1 MMRRMTILAAFAVA
15 ATGWAQE
22 TKVTP
27 VTADMTVGVKT
38 CETPLG
44 RYDIAEGATLTLD
57 LSKLLNFGRSALVCS
72 LTCDAADRDRLR
84 VVGYPETQYETTWI
98 WDDATGYGTLK
109 LARRDYQKTKIVRV
123 HPNLTRGLEREAL
136 IGVRPSRV
144 GGFVTEAVFRVQY
157 RGCGEEALSDFRL
170 WKRPGQS
177 WADLSS
183 IGGYEYP
190 TPHFYVGGYND
201 TEKDSATELTAAS
214 TVTAERSATTE
225 TGDGW
230 KTFTLTYRD
239 TATGTSGSTWIYAF
253 TGQSDGWEGNRDSV
267 WLTARLD
274 PEVPTDAEFRVSVER
289 FALTN
294 GVCVAEAEAPQT
306 VPPHRVL
313 PQRYRVTT
321 YMRNDYMQDSGAVW
335 VSDPLDDHP
344 DRLPSLSDIFLIDI
358 YPLYDDGA
366 LTLSWNQKPA
376 SQAGKNFLVDDD
388 ACWERLKTLREEAG
402 LSARNLRLKLCLT
415 KGAKVTIDGRT
426 DYLLGF
432 VSRDDLRAKAVHE
445 LVTLLERLGA
455 DGLDIDWE
463 YPENAESFR
472 GYALLVA
479 DLADIFFERGWE
491 LSLCTSVGWRFA
503 APGTLASVDFIS
515 SMAYDGGALNAP
527 LSKMLGA
534 VSSLTARGVPKRRI
548 TVGQAVYGSRKQPG
562 WKTIVGT
569 LGEANGYTGYD
580 DDMATVNGEASVS
593 YTGPTTYRAKVAY
606 CRDQDYGGI
615 MSWGYY
621 SDVAWTSDHS
631 LGRHQA
637 RVLVPGGAYAP
648 PEPEKDADGTVLL
661 DSESDW
667 DWFSRNAG
675 TVRKAALT
683 ADIVFGT
690 DPRPVPSFSG
700 ELDGRGHTLTLPKDV
715 WIVTYDDVGL
725 FAELTG
731 TVRDLTLDVA
741 GRIVSRRD
749 RKIDAA
755 TGSNGKVSFTARGGE
770 GAFAGALAA
779 KANAGAVIDGVT
791 LILREGSEVRGQ
803 HEVGGLIG
811 QLWCAGGGSLT
822 VRDCTVDL
830 SGTVTTYA
838 SDSSDAKVRMTSQNN
853 ADVGA
858 LVGQMNWAETGK
870 PVLADNRVILRP
882 TAVIHSECG
891 TQGGA
896 GGAIGNINRTVA
908 SGVISGLDVLW
919 YEGAS
924 VTSAEGNGTAAFRAQ
939 PWAGNRNGAG
949 KDGAPALAECGSLI
963 YNGSGDF
970 PWAAGALWVR
980 ESDALPSGSGP
991 LTLDLGDAGL
1001 DAEGEAL
1008 LRERLPL
1015 PPAGVLTVK
1024 LPAAAADRYLVFDGL
1039 TAGWTVTGGVAEA
1052 EVPSVGYG
1060 VTELAVADGTVSL
1073 GFGIEG
1079 ATLAPG
1085 VKVTLLRRQADG
1097 SFVPVEGVSPVSA
1110 LAADGAQTIGLTLPR
1125 ETGPG
1130 PYLYKVRLEP

>member
-1 MMRRMTILAAFAVA
+1 MKRVAVILAALAAAVA
-15 ATGWAQE
+15 GFAQDAE
-22 TKVTP
+22 VTP
-27 VTADMTVGVKT
+27 VETDLTIEVRA
-38 CETPLG
+38 CNTPLG
-44 RYDIAEGATLTLD
+44 RYDIADDATLTID
-57 LSKLLNFGRSALVCS
+57 LSKLLSFGRSALVCS
-72 LTCDAADRDRLR
+72 LDCEEADLGRVE
-84 VVGYPETQYETTWI
+84 VVGYPATQYEAGWIRYEAADTWI
-98 WDDATGYGTLK
+98 LK
-109 LARRDYQKTKIVRV
+109 LVRRDYQKTKIVRV
-123 HPNLTRGLEREAL
+123 HPNLTRGLAREAL
-136 IGVRPSRV
+136 IGVRPSQA

-157 RGCGEEALSDFRL
+157 KGCGEEALSDFRL
-170 WKRPGQS
+170 WKQPGSASTNQS
-177 WADLSS
+177 SLD
-183 IGGYEYP
+183 YTYTYP
-190 TPHFYVGGYND
+190 TPHFYEGG
-201 TEKDSATELTAAS
+201 ATELTAAS

-225 TGDGW
+225 AGDGW

-253 TGQSDGWEGNRDSV
+253 NGQSDGWEGNRDSV

-274 PEVPTDAEFRVSVER
+274 PEVPADAEFRVSVER

-294 GVCVAEAEAPQT
+294 GVCVAEAENPQT

-321 YMRNDYMQDSGAVW
+321 YMRNDYMQGSGAVW

-376 SQAGKNFLVDDD
+376 SQAGKDFLVDDD
-388 ACWERLKTLREEAG
+388 ACWERLKTLREKAG
-402 LSARNLRLKLCLT
+402 LTSRDLRLKLCLT
-415 KGAKVTIDGRT
+415 KGAEVTVGTRT
-426 DYLLGF
+426 DFLLGF

-527 LSKMLGA
+527 LSKMREA

-548 TVGQAVYGSRKQPG
+548 TVGQAIYGSRSQPG
-562 WKTIVGT
+562 WKTVVGT
-569 LGEANGYTGYD
+569 LGKPSGYTGYD

-637 RVLVPGGAYAP
+637 RVMVPGGAYAP
-648 PEPEKDADGTVLL
+648 PEPETDADGTVLL

-725 FAELTG
+725 FVDLSG
-731 TVRDLTLDVA
+731 TVRSLTLDIA

-755 TGSNGKVSFTARGGE
+755 TGSNGWVSFTARGGE
-770 GAFAGALAA
+770 GAYAGALAA

-811 QLWCAGGGSLT
+811 QLWCEGGGSLT

-830 SGTVTTYA
+830 AGTVTTYA

-924 VTSAEGNGTAAFRAQ
+924 VTSAEGNGNAAFRAQ

-949 KDGAPALAECGSLI
+949 KEGAPELAGCGSLT

-970 PWAAGALWVR
+970 PWAVGSLWIR
-980 ESDALPSGSGP
+980 ESDALPSGSGS
-991 LTLDLGDAGL
+991 LALDLGDAGL
-1001 DAEGEAL
+1001 DAETEAL
-1008 LRERLPL
+1008 LRGRLPV

-1039 TAGWTVTGGVAEA
+1039 TAGWTVAGDVAEA
-1052 EVPSVGYG
+1052 EVPAVGYG

-1085 VKVTLLRRQADG
+1085 VTVTLLKRQADG

-1110 LAADGAQTIGLTLPR
+1110 LASDGSQTIGLTVPQ
-1125 ETGPG
+1125 ESGSGPH
-1130 PYLYKVRLEP
+1130 LYKVRLEP